1 MSGSAALTVV
11 LGGGGVG
18 KTTTAAALGLAH
30 ARGGRRVLVV
40 TVDPA
45 RRLADALGVEIGI
58 EACRVEVGG
67 TPLYAR
73 MPDSRRSV
81 DRFAEWLFED
91 PEALR
96 RVQENGMYRELGNSL
111 AGVHEVI
118 SIAFVDHELGSGLY
132 DEVVLDTAPSRH
144 ALEFL
149 DYPARLGRMLEART
163 LEWVAGLA
171 RLAGVAL
178 DERPGERGLLS
189 WGKKRVGNL
198 VSHLVGAQAIRDIG
212 ALFTEFVPV
221 RGRWLSLVKSVE
233 RRMHSA
239 DTRYVIVSGPSGSS
253 LDDAEYLVGQLRAR
267 SLAPSEILLNR
278 AVDEIPP
285 WLTALHDDPDPVLA
299 PALRAYRT
307 EFSARA
313 LQTRIARERLADL
326 PSTRLPV
333 RGLPAL
339 RTADPRAILEA
350 LATALVVPLQSTGSH
365 E

>member
-1 MSGSAALTVV
+1 MSDAAALTVV

-18 KTTTAAALGLAH
+18 KTTTSAALGLAH
-30 ARGGRRVLVV
+30 ARAGRRVLVV

-67 TPLYAR
+67 TALHAR

-91 PEALR
+91 PEALG
-96 RVQENGMYRELGNSL
+96 RVRENGMYRELGNSL
-111 AGVHEVI
+111 AGVHELI

-171 RLAGVAL
+171 RLAGAAL
-178 DERPGERGLLS
+178 DERPGERGLIS

-198 VSHLVGAQAIRDIG
+198 VSHIVGAQAIRDIA
-212 ALFTEFVPV
+212 ALFAEFVPV
-221 RGRWLSLVKSVE
+221 RGRWLSLVQSVE
-233 RRMHSA
+233 RRMRSP

-253 LDDAEYLVGQLRAR
+253 LDDAAYLVDELRAR
-267 SLAPSEILLNR
+267 SLSPSEILLNR

-285 WLTALHDDPDPVLA
+285 WLEALDEGAAPELG
-299 PALRAYRT
+299 PALRAYRS
-307 EFSARA
+307 EFLARA

-326 PSTRLPV
+326 ASAKLPV

-350 LATALVVPLQSTGSH
+350 LATALVVPV
-365 E
+365 